1 MICFYGK
8 WKFVPNLLVVLT
20 IYKPLFFQLSV
31 EGFAVD
37 KMAGEVKVRKVQ
49 FTFHFSIQKIKIL
62 INYNHR
68 LLG

>member
-20 IYKPLFFQLSV
+20 VYKPLFFQLSV

-37 KMAGEVKVRKVQ
+37 KMAGEVKVRKIQ
-49 FTFHFSIQKIKIL
+49 FTFHFYFTFIFNPENKNTNQL
-62 INYNHR
+62 
-68 LLG
+68 